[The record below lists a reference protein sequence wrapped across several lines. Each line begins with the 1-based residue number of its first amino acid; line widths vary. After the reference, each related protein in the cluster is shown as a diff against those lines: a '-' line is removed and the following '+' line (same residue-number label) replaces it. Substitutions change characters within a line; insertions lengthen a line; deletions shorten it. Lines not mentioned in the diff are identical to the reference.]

1 MTVRVDKTAGKIC
14 VNGVYSEATLCL
26 YDIRGQIVEIKQAT
40 VADAFFDLPCCGSYV
55 LVVTHSLHIPIV
67 KKLVIE

>member
-1 MTVRVDKTAGKIC
+1 MVVRVDKTAGKIC
-14 VNGVYSEATLCL
+14 VNGVYNEATLCL
-26 YDIRGQIVEIKQAT
+26 YDIRGEIVEIKQAT
-40 VADAFFDLPCCGSYV
+40 MADVSFDLPCCGNYV